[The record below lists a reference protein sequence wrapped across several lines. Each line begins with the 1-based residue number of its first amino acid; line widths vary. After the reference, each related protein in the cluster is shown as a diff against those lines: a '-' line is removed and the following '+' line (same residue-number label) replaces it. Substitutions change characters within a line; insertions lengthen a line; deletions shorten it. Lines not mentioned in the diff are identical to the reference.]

1 MSVQKREFFSTRSVR
16 VKRRFWMGT
25 NQRIEN
31 GAVMTTNY
39 WEEEIETLPRAGLES
54 IQLIRLKKLVTRV
67 YQTVEPYRQK
77 MDEAGVK
84 PDDIQSLSDLQKL
97 PFTVKDDLRDNYPFG
112 LFTVPLDDVV
122 RVHASSGTT
131 GKPTVVGYTRK
142 DIDTWAGVMARALA
156 CAGAHKGDMI
166 HNAYGYG
173 LFTGGLGAHYGAEK
187 LGATVIPVSGGNTK
201 RQITIMQDFGSTVLL
216 ATPSYALNLADTMES
231 VGVNPAD
238 LKLKVGVFGAE
249 PWSENMREEVERKLN
264 LKAVD
269 IYGLSEVI
277 GPGVSMEC
285 LQTSRGM
292 HIFEDHFLPE
302 IIDPDTGEVL
312 PPGEQ
317 GELVFTTLTKEAF
330 PIIRYR
336 TKDISRLIY
345 EPCECGRTLV
355 RMEKVT
361 GRTDDMLIIR
371 GVNVFPSQV
380 EHVLMGVEGV
390 APHYQIVV
398 DRHGNMDTMA
408 VQVEVSEELF
418 SDEVKDL
425 EKLAGKI
432 QIDIKDLL
440 GVTCRVKLVEPKT
453 IARSE
458 GKAVRVIDNRKI

>member
-1 MSVQKREFFSTRSVR
+1 MS
-16 VKRRFWMGT
+16 
-25 NQRIEN
+25 I
-31 GAVMTTNY
+31 NY

-54 IQLIRLKKLVTRV
+54 IQLRRLKKLVARV
-67 YQTVEPYRQK
+67 YKTVASYREK
-77 MDEAGVK
+77 MDAAGVK
-84 PDDIQSLSDLQKL
+84 PSDINTLADLPKL

-112 LFTVPLDDVV
+112 LFTVPMDEVV

-131 GKPTVVGYTRK
+131 GKPTVVGYTQG
-142 DIDTWAGVMARALA
+142 DIELWAGIMARALC
-156 CAGAHKGDMI
+156 CAGTTKGDMV

-173 LFTGGLGAHYGAEK
+173 LFTGGLGAHYGIEK

-201 RQITIMQDFGSTVLL
+201 RQITIMKDFGSSVLL
-216 ATPSYALNLADTMES
+216 STPSYALNLAEAMDV
-231 VGVNPAD
+231 VGVDPES
-238 LKLKVGVFGAE
+238 LSLKVGVFGAE

-269 IYGLSEVI
+269 IYGLSEVM
-277 GPGVSMEC
+277 GPGVAMEC
-285 LQTSRGM
+285 LQTDKGM

-345 EPCECGRTLV
+345 EECACGRTLV

-380 EHVLMGVEGV
+380 EHVLMSVEGV
-390 APHYQIVV
+390 EPHYQIVV
-398 DRHGNMDTMA
+398 DRTGNLDTMS
-408 VQVEVSEELF
+408 VQVEVSENLF
-418 SDEVKDL
+418 SDEIRKL
-425 EKLAGKI
+425 EKLTNTI
-432 QIDIKDLL
+432 QREIKDLL
-440 GVTCRVKLVEPKT
+440 GVTCKVQLVEPKT
-453 IARSE
+453 IQRSE
-458 GKAVRVIDNRKI
+458 GKAQRVIDNRKI